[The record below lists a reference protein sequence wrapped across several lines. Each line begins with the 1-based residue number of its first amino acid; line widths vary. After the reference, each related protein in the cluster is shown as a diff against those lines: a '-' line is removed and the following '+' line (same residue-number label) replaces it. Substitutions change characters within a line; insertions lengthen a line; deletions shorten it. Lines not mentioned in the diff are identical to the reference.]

1 LHCAGSVGLADVVF
15 DFDDAEAE
23 RFVVHEVADYEAE
36 VALFGA
42 GGHLQAAFGCVGE
55 AVDFGEGHVEQWV
68 VVDWVFFLWGEDM
81 VSLWSDCCGLV
92 LI

>member
-1 LHCAGSVGLADVVF
+1 MF

-42 GGHLQAAFGCVGE
+42 GRHLKAAFGCVGE
-55 AVDFGEGHVEQWV
+55 AVDFWEGHFERWVDDGVSSFGFGTWPLFGLV
-68 VVDWVFFLWGEDM
+68 VVNA
-81 VSLWSDCCGLV
+81 LV
-92 LI
+92 DVCSTSTR